1 MFVYFRHRG
10 IGLEYFSFS
19 RLKKALAPAPLG
31 ISELGFSRMFL
42 KYNSRLQNAYNIDV
56 MNE

>member
-10 IGLEYFSFS
+10 IGLEFVSFS
-19 RLKKALAPAPLG
+19 RSKKALAPPLLG
-31 ISELGFSRMFL
+31 ISERGFSRMFL

-56 MNE
+56 VNE